1 MVSYVARRALQ
12 AVPVLFGVTL
22 ISFLLIRLTPGD
34 PIQIMLGIRA
44 TPQSIA
50 FWHAHYALN
59 DPLPVQYLVF
69 LAHSLTLD
77 FGESIQVQQPVS
89 DLILSRLGTTVSLM
103 AYSVLISLTLA
114 VPLATIA
121 ALKKNRLSDQA
132 IKLATM
138 ITFAMPAFWV
148 GLIFVLVFSLRLH
161 WFPASGIRD
170 GVLPYIWSL
179 TLPAVTLGLY
189 LSPVFVRTLRA
200 TMVEMFAA
208 DHVDAAR
215 ARGLPEARIVRR
227 YVLRN
232 SLISTV
238 TVLGLVIGLL
248 IGGSLVI
255 ENVFALPG
263 LGRLVVTAVASRDF
277 PVVQACVLLIGVWI
291 VVANLATDLVIAAL
305 DPRIRR

>member
-1 MVSYVARRALQ
+1 
-12 AVPVLFGVTL
+12 
-22 ISFLLIRLTPGD
+22 
-34 PIQIMLGIRA
+34 
-44 TPQSIA
+44 
-50 FWHAHYALN
+50 
-59 DPLPVQYLVF
+59 
-69 LAHSLTLD
+69 
-77 FGESIQVQQPVS
+77 
-89 DLILSRLGTTVSLM
+89 
-103 AYSVLISLTLA
+103 
-114 VPLATIA
+114 
-121 ALKKNRLSDQA
+121 
-132 IKLATM
+132 
-138 ITFAMPAFWV
+138 
-148 GLIFVLVFSLRLH
+148 
-161 WFPASGIRD
+161 
-170 GVLPYIWSL
+170 
-179 TLPAVTLGLY
+179 
-189 LSPVFVRTLRA
+189 
-200 TMVEMFAA
+200 MVEMFAA

>member
-1 MVSYVARRALQ
+1 
-12 AVPVLFGVTL
+12 
-22 ISFLLIRLTPGD
+22 
-34 PIQIMLGIRA
+34 
-44 TPQSIA
+44 
-50 FWHAHYALN
+50 
-59 DPLPVQYLVF
+59 
-69 LAHSLTLD
+69 
-77 FGESIQVQQPVS
+77 
-89 DLILSRLGTTVSLM
+89 
-103 AYSVLISLTLA
+103 
-114 VPLATIA
+114 
-121 ALKKNRLSDQA
+121 
-132 IKLATM
+132 M

-161 WFPASGIRD
+161 WFPASGIRA